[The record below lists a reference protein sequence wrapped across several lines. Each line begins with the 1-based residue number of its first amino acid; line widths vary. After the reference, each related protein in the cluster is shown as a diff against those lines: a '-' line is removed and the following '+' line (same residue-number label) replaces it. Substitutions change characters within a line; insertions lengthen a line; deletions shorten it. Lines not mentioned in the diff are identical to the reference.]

1 MLLEFDLNVHREKMR
16 ELMVLKQRGT
26 VEEYKREFCQLV
38 YQLRLYEG
46 SVSETMLVT
55 RFVLGLKDELKP
67 AVEIQ
72 LPTTVSKAA
81 AYAKVQEGIL
91 SR

>member
-55 RFVLGLKDELKP
+55 RFVLVL
-67 AVEIQ
+67 
-72 LPTTVSKAA
+72 
-81 AYAKVQEGIL
+81 
-91 SR
+91 RMN